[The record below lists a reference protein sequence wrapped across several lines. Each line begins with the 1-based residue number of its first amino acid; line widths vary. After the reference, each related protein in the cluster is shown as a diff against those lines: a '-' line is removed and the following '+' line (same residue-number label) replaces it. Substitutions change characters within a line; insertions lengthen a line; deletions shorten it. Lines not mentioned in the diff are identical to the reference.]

1 MFAVDFRLKCRPEKQ
16 SKPSKNDDKKRCF
29 HDRPYHDWTSD
40 FMDALRYLALSIRRE
55 TMKREPLPTHA
66 EHEYNIIGI

>member
-1 MFAVDFRLKCRPEKQ
+1 MRTRIRSILLRPPDSIER
-16 SKPSKNDDKKRCF
+16 SDDKKRCF

-55 TMKREPLPTHA
+55 DQTKKKLPTHA
-66 EHEYNIIGI
+66 ENDYPVLGAV